1 MSPLEAMIW
10 TVLGYAAM
18 PTIFIVGFAA
28 TAAVTCFLLESTGHS
43 DKKSS

>member
-18 PTIFIVGFAA
+18 PTIFIVGFAV
-28 TAAVTCFLLESTGHS
+28 TAAVACFLLEVTGNA
-43 DKKSS
+43 DKQ